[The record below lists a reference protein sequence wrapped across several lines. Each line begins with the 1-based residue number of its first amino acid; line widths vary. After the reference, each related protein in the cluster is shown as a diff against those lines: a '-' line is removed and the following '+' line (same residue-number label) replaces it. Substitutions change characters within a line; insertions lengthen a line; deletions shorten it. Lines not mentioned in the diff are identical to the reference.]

1 MLNITQVPDG
11 PTRSKNLQA
20 PTEVSCKMRRNQGRG
35 RPGRGF
41 TTTTPEPGGH
51 VGEDQPERSR
61 LFLLLLHQLISLTK
75 GTEVGNSSEPGDPK
89 KCYVGSHL
97 GASAQSPNGT
107 RGSCRT
113 SSSPASF
120 CPYKKFAKQTKT
132 TGLSSSVPFGQEG
145 GRERLGVPQALDL
158 TSEALAEG
166 GSRAP
171 SLQLP
176 TRGCNL
182 AVILPPSHNCC
193 QRGKL
198 PGTPRPPSSAVAASH
213 AAPSRAQ
220 GTAGRTSSALAEGK
234 AARQRGQL
242 PVAVRVPLG

>member
-1 MLNITQVPDG
+1 MKSRGLPAGLAPAVTSLMLNITQVPEKLGG
-11 PTRSKNLQA
+11 PIRSKNLQA

-35 RPGRGF
+35 TPGRGF

-51 VGEDQPERSR
+51 AGEEEPERLC

-120 CPYKKFAKQTKT
+120 CPYKKVCQTNQ
-132 TGLSSSVPFGQEG
+132 SSRTQQLGALWNRGGQ
-145 GRERLGVPQALDL
+145 RKA
-158 TSEALAEG
+158 G
-166 GSRAP
+166 GSPSPGPNERGTGRGRKQSPEPPAP
-171 SLQLP
+171 EPWL
-176 TRGCNL
+176 
-182 AVILPPSHNCC
+182 
-193 QRGKL
+193 
-198 PGTPRPPSSAVAASH
+198 
-213 AAPSRAQ
+213 
-220 GTAGRTSSALAEGK
+220 
-234 AARQRGQL
+234 
-242 PVAVRVPLG
+242 